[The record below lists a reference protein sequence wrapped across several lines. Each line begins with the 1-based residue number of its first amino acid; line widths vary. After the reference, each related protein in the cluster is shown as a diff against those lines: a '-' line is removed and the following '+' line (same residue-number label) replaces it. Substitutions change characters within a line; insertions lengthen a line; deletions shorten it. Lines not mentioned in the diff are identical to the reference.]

1 MVESSIHLLDV
12 RPELGRDLGEAE
24 FTLARSTIVVPA
36 AVVERGPV
44 DAERLAVVARAS
56 GPLLGAVVIDGLLT
70 SELRVDGRRTL
81 SLHGPGDL
89 LLLDGVP
96 ATLPA
101 GSYTF
106 NAVCRS
112 TLALLDEQFLALQVG
127 WPQVAARLLTEAG
140 REVRRGERPQDG
152 RVEERLFDVLSSAAA
167 RWGWKDGD
175 RVAVDLPLTSEL
187 LARVVGG
194 RSATIALGLRELR
207 RQDLIDRRDGGWLLP
222 REAVVARAQELT
234 SEFRDAPH
242 LDGLI
247 GEALAGTMAFLRA
260 DFGNVQIY
268 DAQDDVLRIT
278 TQRGFDQDFLD
289 HFVEVHAGDGAPCGT
304 ALSEGGQ
311 VVVPDIF
318 REHTFAPHR
327 EIAEASGI
335 RAIQS
340 TPLIDSAGRLQ
351 GMMSTHYRQVHR
363 PAAARLQVVG
373 AQAQVLADG
382 LSGAASRS

>member
-1 MVESSIHLLDV
+1 MVESSIRLLDV
-12 RPELGRDLGEAE
+12 RPELGRDLLEAD
-24 FTLARSTIVVPA
+24 FALARSTIVVPA

-127 WPQVAARLLTEAG
+127 WPQVAARLLMEAG

-207 RQDLIDRRDGGWLLP
+207 Q
-222 REAVVARAQELT
+222 
-234 SEFRDAPH
+234 
-242 LDGLI
+242 
-247 GEALAGTMAFLRA
+247 
-260 DFGNVQIY
+260 
-268 DAQDDVLRIT
+268 
-278 TQRGFDQDFLD
+278 
-289 HFVEVHAGDGAPCGT
+289 
-304 ALSEGGQ
+304 
-311 VVVPDIF
+311 
-318 REHTFAPHR
+318 
-327 EIAEASGI
+327 
-335 RAIQS
+335 
-340 TPLIDSAGRLQ
+340 
-351 GMMSTHYRQVHR
+351 
-363 PAAARLQVVG
+363 
-373 AQAQVLADG
+373 
-382 LSGAASRS
+382 